1 MTILKIGLTGGIGC
15 GKSTVCDLFAG
26 HGASIIDADQ
36 IARQIV
42 APGKPALTQL
52 SEHFGSSVLNS
63 DGSLNR
69 LALRSVIFDNEQ
81 ARLAVNRIM
90 HPLIYKEIEQQIN
103 QLQSV
108 YCIVAVPLLFET
120 AYQNRFDRVLVVDC
134 DKDTQIQRVSLRD
147 QTNLQEIESII
158 NSQLSRCRRLE
169 LADDIISNIS
179 SIEIL
184 AEQVKKLHNSYT
196 KLAKDRTHPA

>member
-42 APGKPALTQL
+42 ALGKPALTQL

>member
-120 AYQNRFDRVLVVDC
+120 AYQDKFDRVLVVDC